1 MVITAATYLELYVPK
16 SGEQANSITFH
27 SEVTN
32 KDYTHSVT
40 EIGDVSNYHHFL
52 VNLYGIPEGEYVY
65 TIGEDK
71 GVVRIGNYKALQK
84 DYRHKETHKE
94 YNIYG

>member
-1 MVITAATYLELYVPK
+1 MVITAATFLEIYVPK
-16 SGEQANSITFH
+16 SGGQASSITFH

-32 KDYTHSVT
+32 KDFTHSIT

-52 VNLYGIPEGEYVY
+52 INIYGIPDGEYVY
-65 TIGEDK
+65 KIGEDR
-71 GVVRIGNYKALQK
+71 GVVRIGDYKADATSYK
-84 DYRHKETHKE
+84 HKEIHKE